1 MTLQT
6 ELENVSPSKLSVRNV
21 SKIFHS
27 KRQIVRALD
36 GVSLEI
42 NEGEFVCL
50 VGPSGCGKS
59 TLLNIIAGL
68 DLADEGA
75 VLADG
80 QPVTGPGRDRMVMF
94 QEHALFPWLDVLDN
108 VMFGL
113 RLKPGLNN
121 RERREVAK
129 YYLRLVD
136 LDKFLHAN
144 IHELSGGMKQRVA
157 LARALAP
164 NPKVLLMDEPF
175 AALDALTR
183 EQLYGDIQRIWEQRK
198 KTIVF
203 VTHNVREA
211 VCLGDRVILFSP
223 HPGRIRKEY
232 QIALPRPRDISS
244 VALAEKSSEILV
256 ALKSY
261 LDAGGENARVP
272 GATFATH
279 GGAE

>member
-1 MTLQT
+1 MSLQD
-6 ELENVSPSKLSVRNV
+6 ELINAPPSKLSVRRV
-21 SKIFHS
+21 SKIFHL

-36 GVSLEI
+36 DVSLEI
-42 NEGEFVCL
+42 TEGEFVCL

-68 DLADEGA
+68 DLADEGF

-80 QPVTGPGRDRMVMF
+80 QRVNGPGRERMVMF
-94 QEHALFPWLDVLDN
+94 QEHALFPWLDALDN

-113 RLKPGLNN
+113 RLKPGLKNK
-121 RERREVAK
+121 ERREVAK
-129 YYLRLVD
+129 YYLHLVG
-136 LDKFLHAN
+136 LDRFIHAS

-164 NPKVLLMDEPF
+164 NPKILLMDEPF

-198 KTIVF
+198 KTILF

-211 VCLGDRVILFSP
+211 VCLGDRVVLFSP
-223 HPGRIRKEY
+223 HPGRIRQEY
-232 QIALPRPRDISS
+232 HIDLPRPRDIGS
-244 VALAEKSSEILV
+244 VSLAGKSSEILR
-256 ALKSY
+256 ALRTY
-261 LDAGGENARVP
+261 LDDTGASSPSFTTNGGTTA
-272 GATFATH
+272 
-279 GGAE
+279 